1 MSSVVRERDDGSQC
15 WCQIRFDSGERVLI
29 SIAGK
34 PSLSV
39 TVFRLAFVGLIPIK
53 KIWELNEAKAGGHDA
68 AVRQFMKM
76 FPDEN
81 DALRRPLEDIRDTL
95 LQCSSIEEA
104 RKLLLERE
112 AALSG

>member
-1 MSSVVRERDDGSQC
+1 
-15 WCQIRFDSGERVLI
+15 
-29 SIAGK
+29 
-34 PSLSV
+34 
-39 TVFRLAFVGLIPIK
+39 
-53 KIWELNEAKAGGHDA
+53 
-68 AVRQFMKM
+68 MKM